1 MKFELTEYYYNISDE
16 LLIDDVKRVVKN
28 NNLRTITR
36 TQYDFYGK
44 YNSGTLRKRFGGWLK
59 VLEKAGLEKT
69 RNYSITTEELYIN
82 LENIWIK
89 LGRQPKRKEIKDNG
103 SLYSTGT
110 YEKKF
115 GNWMNALKSF
125 IEYINQEEHGYDE
138 INING
143 DKNDHRENSRN
154 NEFKHKTKRDISD
167 RLRFK
172 ILLRDGFRCKKCGKS
187 PLNEFNVELHV
198 DHIIPWSKGG
208 ETIPD
213 NLETKCKECNL
224 GKGNIFNV

>member
-1 MKFELTEYYYNISDE
+1 MKFELTEYYHNISNE
-16 LLIDDVKRVVKN
+16 VLIDDVKRVAKEN
-28 NNLRTITR
+28 HLTTITR
-36 TQYDFYGK
+36 LQYDSYGK
-44 YNSGTLRKRFGGWLK
+44 FSSGTLRKRFGGWLK
-59 VLEKAGLEKT
+59 VLEIAGLKKT
-69 RNYSITTEELYIN
+69 RNYSITTDELYRN

-89 LGRQPKRKEIKDNG
+89 LGRQPKRKELKNNY
-103 SLYSTGT
+103 SLYSSGT

-115 GNWMNALKSF
+115 GSWMNALKSF
-125 IEYINQEEHGYDE
+125 IEYINREEGEEYESDE
-138 INING
+138 TDISY
-143 DKNDHRENSRN
+143 KNNSQN
-154 NEFKHKTKRDISD
+154 NKLKHKTQRDISE

-172 ILLRDGFRCKKCGKS
+172 ILLRDGFRCKKCGRS

-224 GKGNIFNV
+224 GKGNIFNI